1 MMGDVKKAEYTRTC
15 AVFNNAGKR
24 IGGTR
29 KQATMGEVLCGG
41 LFGVHEEGGYG
52 GYAVLTHIPTGR
64 SIGHSFKTKGRAKRC
79 ARALMKLD
87 IDWTFTTL
95 VEWNAIRSG
104 PEYARAKKIIET
116 WRHNEPES

>member
-1 MMGDVKKAEYTRTC
+1 MSDVKKAEYTITC

-29 KQATMGEVLCGG
+29 KQATQGEVLCDG
-41 LFGVHEEGGYG
+41 LFGVHEEWHV
-52 GYAVLTHIPTGR
+52 VLTHIPTGR
-64 SIGHSFKTKGRAKRC
+64 SIGAYFDTKCRAKRC

-95 VEWNAIRSG
+95 AEWNAIISG

-116 WRHNEPES
+116 WRAQ